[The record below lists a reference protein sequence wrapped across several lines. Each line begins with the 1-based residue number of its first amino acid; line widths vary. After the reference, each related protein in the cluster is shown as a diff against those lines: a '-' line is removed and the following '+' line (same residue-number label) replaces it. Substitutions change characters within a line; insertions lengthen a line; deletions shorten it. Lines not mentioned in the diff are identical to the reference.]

1 MLWVESFTDDASV
14 PVFDTGKRKPPC
26 GAFRL
31 FTPGTLIATEQGQRP
46 VETLARGQKVVTRDH
61 GLKRITWIGRRD
73 ISYHDLNRAND
84 LRPILVKTGALGAG
98 RPERDTLVSR
108 THRFMIRGDDTL
120 RSALSLQDYRQI
132 TPAPTL
138 GVSYLHLMCNAH
150 EIVLANGAW
159 AECFHPDDA
168 LMKQSAQKQRQEI
181 LLLFPEV
188 ATMGAAQRARTQ
200 VVDRSRF
207 ET

>member
-1 MLWVESFTDDASV
+1 M
-14 PVFDTGKRKPPC
+14 
-26 GAFRL
+26 

-46 VETLARGQKVVTRDH
+46 VETLQRGQRVVTRDH

-73 ISYHDLNRAND
+73 ISYHDLNRANE
-84 LRPILVKTGALGAG
+84 LRPILIKTGALGAG
-98 RPERDTLVSR
+98 RPERDTLISR
-108 THRFMIRGDDTL
+108 RHRLGVRGDDTL
-120 RSALSLQDYRQI
+120 HSALSLQDYRQI

-138 GVSYLHLMCNAH
+138 GVSYLHFMCNTH

-168 LMKQSAQKQRQEI
+168 VMKHTAQKQRQEI

-188 ATMGAAQRARTQ
+188 ATMGAARRTKPE
-200 VVDRSRF
+200 VVRKDRSRF